1 MARKKYVSSNTKY
14 KKHSQ
19 VVGATGHVNRV
30 FAENKNSFPEHTP
43 ENFGDNNLHQRY
55 LEAHR
60 AREAKTGKKTRK
72 DATTYCE
79 TVLAFSLEQYEYIER
94 AALQKANGDKKQA
107 KRLIEQKFTE
117 CTREFEQAIKDRFG
131 LTPLGFNMHLDE
143 GHIDPKTGEL
153 KRNIHSHVGWYNY
166 DFEKGVSPWR
176 KMGKK
181 QLSEMQNIADRCFK
195 KLGYERGLKASETN
209 KKHLERDDFIA
220 QKQVEVANQV
230 EREQEK
236 TKQLAEQNKQT
247 ALKNAELAKQA
258 KAEQER
264 AKQLAEQNKQ
274 TEEKIRAIE
283 KRKESLIESYKE
295 KAEKPAKLFQRF
307 LFYGYDYLKALFT
320 EKETE
325 EKKKRYEKSRD
336 DLDEQNLSS
345 EQSLM
350 VKEIKA
356 DIEYHETPKAR
367 LENRLRRKY

>member
-1 MARKKYVSSNTKY
+1 MIVINKIEMAKKKYVSANTKY

-19 VVGATGHVNRV
+19 VSGATGHVNRV

-43 ENFGDNNLHQRY
+43 DNFGDNNLHQKY

-79 TVLAFSLEQYEYIER
+79 TVLAFSLEQYEHIER
-94 AALQKANGDKKQA
+94 LALKKANGDKEQA
-107 KRLIEQKFTE
+107 KRLIEKKFTE

-181 QLSEMQNIADRCFK
+181 QLSEMQDIADRCFK

-209 KKHLERDDFIA
+209 KKHLEKDDFVA
-220 QKQVEVANQV
+220 QKHKAAI
-230 EREQEK
+230 EQY
-236 TKQLAEQNKQT
+236 
-247 ALKNAELAKQA
+247 
-258 KAEQER
+258 
-264 AKQLAEQNKQ
+264 KQ
-274 TEEKIRAIE
+274 TEQ
-283 KRKESLIESYKE
+283 KREALIESYKAE
-295 KAEKPAKLFQRF
+295 AEKPARSFQRF
-307 LFYGYDYLKALFT
+307 LFYAYDYLKSLFT
-320 EKETE
+320 EQETP

-336 DLDEQNLSS
+336 ELDDQNLSS
-345 EQSLM
+345 EQTLM
-350 VKEIKA
+350 ANEIKK
-356 DIEYHETPKAR
+356 DIEYQESPTAR
-367 LENRLRRKY
+367 LENRLKRKY